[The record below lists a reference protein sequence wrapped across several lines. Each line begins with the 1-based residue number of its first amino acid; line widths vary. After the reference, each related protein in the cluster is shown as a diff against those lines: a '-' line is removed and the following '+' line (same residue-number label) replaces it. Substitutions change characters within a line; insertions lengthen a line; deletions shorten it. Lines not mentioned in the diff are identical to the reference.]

1 MNEICEKNREDS
13 EKSLDK
19 DKRYA
24 QILGIMKSTSSPL
37 TAREIENEMVDR
49 GYVTEFNLND
59 VRPRLTELSQLHK
72 IKVFGRQIDTVSGK
86 SNSTYVIETETW
98 KYNETGEQ
106 VRMELFKNYGE

>member
-1 MNEICEKNREDS
+1 MNEICERNREDS

-37 TAREIENEMVDR
+37 TAREIETEMVGN

-59 VRPRLTELSQLHK
+59 VRPRLTELSQIHK

-86 SNSTYVIETETW
+86 SNSTYVIDEESW
-98 KYNETGEQ
+98 KYTEEKAMQ
-106 VRMELFKNYGE
+106 VKMELWRNY